1 MATFPSGADNNNFCV
16 AETGRIEK
24 KFQMQARARGIWTNQ
39 IRQKPF
45 PLGMGDT
52 LNKVVWERS
61 NPTTAFQWNVL
72 SLNNGT
78 GSNAN
83 PTAQTINPAWSTYQ
97 YQLNY
102 GALNSNPVSIHDL
115 ALSLEGLQN
124 LSKTFKNLQ
133 ENVLDIIEDRKQ
145 DEYDRVCGHKL
156 ICRATGALPESGFNQ
171 AWPTTAPDSQINLEF
186 LEEGWDRIMR
196 DGGAQG
202 EWGSLEH
209 VSGQPCPLIFIS
221 PEGQRAI
228 FRQNVEHRK
237 DLRYSSQKDRLLNPL
252 QGSGGV
258 NNAAIQS
265 GQAFGHFRYGMNL
278 RAPRYNFTGGAWV
291 RVPYYETSAATTG
304 TKADPGVGY
313 RNASYEVAYLF
324 HPAVMTL
331 CTYNPDPSYDNG
343 VKFDSATFV
352 GKFKWVNNKDNGN
365 NIDGNQGFFRALL
378 ASATDPDLTNLGFA
392 WMYKRCR
399 SDRNAIGCTNS

>member
-1 MATFPSGADNNNFCV
+1 MAFPSDGTNNNFCV

-24 KFQMQARARGIWTNQ
+24 KFWMQARARGIWTSQ
-39 IRQKPF
+39 IKQKPF
-45 PLGMGDT
+45 PLAMGET
-52 LNKVVWERS
+52 LTKVVWERS
-61 NPTTAFQWNVL
+61 NPDTAFQWNTL
-72 SLNNGT
+72 SLNNG
-78 GSNAN
+78 GASNAN

-97 YQLNY
+97 FHLSY
-102 GALNSNPVSIHDL
+102 GALNSNPISIHDL

-156 ICRATGALPESGFNQ
+156 ICRGTGGLPESGFNQ
-171 AWPTTAPDSQINLEF
+171 AWPSTPPDSQINLEF
-186 LEEGWDRIMR
+186 LEEGWDRLIR

-202 EWGSLEH
+202 DWGSLDY
-209 VSGQPCPLIFIS
+209 VQGQPCPMIFIS

-228 FRQNVEHRK
+228 FRQNTEHRD
-237 DLRYSSQKDRLLNPL
+237 DLRYSSQADRLLNPL
-252 QGSGGV
+252 SSKIPSIR
-258 NNAAIQS
+258 NPSIQS
-265 GQAFGHFRYGMNL
+265 GAFGHFKYALNM
-278 RAPRYNFTGGAWV
+278 RAPRYNFTAGQWV
-291 RVPYYETSAATTG
+291 RVPYYSTSAATTG
-304 TKADPGVGY
+304 TKADPGVAY
-313 RNASYEVAYLF
+313 RNAAYEVCYLF
-324 HPAVMTL
+324 HPAAMEL

-378 ASATDPDLTNLGFA
+378 ASATDPNLTNLAYA
-392 WMYKRCR
+392 WMYKRCVH
-399 SDRNAIGCTNS
+399 DYNAIGCINS